1 MPDRLGLAYR
11 SLTDV
16 HANSCLGFVP
26 RLHRMRRFLGFP
38 ILVLGVVFAAY
49 VYYPAAFDRPTHF
62 AAPAHVF
69 DDLVLAPQIAPEPR
83 PMGRS
88 FAPQDPAFT
97 TLDPQRSARLASAAP
112 APRATIALG
121 LALRGRQPSIETPA
135 LVDDVAIGPW
145 RSVVQ
150 TAPRPD
156 AQGASSTRAQSSA
169 ARYELARNIQRELRR
184 VGCYWGRID
193 GSWGVG
199 SKRSMGEFMERVN
212 AALPLEEPDIVFLSL
227 LKAHPSET
235 CGRSCPAGQSLDG
248 AGRCLPDVIL
258 AQKAK
263 RTGSDSVAGRLLV
276 NGGFADG
283 SGLCPPRQPG
293 PAAPRSHGDWRTA
306 GRPGRCFEPWQPAD
320 CCIERARHERARARR
335 GRAAGRGRGGSSS
348 AGRQPPRRRSPRSN
362 RAPRPPVQGPG
373 ERGQSQVAGEPRALL
388 ELWRREAPLPESPRP
403 HVSLNKG
410 ARLGLSRRLPAPS
423 PP

>member
-26 RLHRMRRFLGFP
+26 RLHRMCRFLGFP
-38 ILVLGVVFAAY
+38 VLVLGVVFAAY

-112 APRATIALG
+112 APRAAIALG

-193 GSWGVG
+193 GSWGMG

-263 RTGSDSVAGRLLV
+263 RTGSDSVRVASWLTEVSPTGAGSARLANPAPPLPGRMAI
-276 NGGFADG
+276 GGPRVDPADASGPG
-283 SGLCPPRQPG
+283 SLQTAALSEPVTSESELGATVPPGEDAAALLPPDARAAL
-293 PAAPRSHGDWRTA
+293 AAPA
-306 GRPGRCFEPWQPAD
+306 PEAAERPD
-320 CCIERARHERARARR
+320 
-335 GRAAGRGRGGSSS
+335 
-348 AGRQPPRRRSPRSN
+348 
-362 RAPRPPVQGPG
+362 PPVQGPG
-373 ERGQSQVAGEPRALL
+373 ERGQSQLAGEPRALL
-388 ELWRREAPLPESPRP
+388 ELWRREAPLPEI
-403 HVSLNKG
+403 
-410 ARLGLSRRLPAPS
+410 PS
-423 PP
+423 AACEPE